1 MISSNNFN
9 NDNDKSVKDN
19 HENNNNIKDNGYYC
33 NHNDNENNVYMN
45 DYYDCNII
53 YIINI
58 NEIYNSQSMLPIITL
73 N

>member
-9 NDNDKSVKDN
+9 NDNDNSVKDT
-19 HENNNNIKDNGYYC
+19 HENSNNIKDNGYYC